1 MARRGLMALLAVCAL
16 AVAPAH
22 GADTTPEKQETAA
35 PVTAQEPPSAY
46 ITVQS
51 AGEGTPPE
59 CLWRLPPVRGQ
70 ALQIYAALSLRR
82 ADDAGDFATILQ
94 VTGAQIDGAVLQSAS
109 FSTAQLKAGPVDTGA
124 HNPQATP
131 GTTVRVVLPG
141 ALTDA
146 LVDAMAAAGAELSF
160 TLADGMTYVFAVP
173 APAAADIA
181 DFKSCLSRIRP
192 PPAP

>member
-22 GADTTPEKQETAA
+22 RADATPERQETAA
-35 PVTAQEPPSAY
+35 PAAAQEQPPAY

-51 AGEGTPPE
+51 AGESAPPE
-59 CLWRLPPVRGQ
+59 CLWRMPPLRGQ
-70 ALQIYAALSLRR
+70 ALQIYSALSLRR
-82 ADDAGDFATILQ
+82 AGDAGDFATILQ
-94 VTGAQIDGAVLQSAS
+94 VTGAQIEGAVLQSAS
-109 FSTAQLKAGPVDTGA
+109 FATAQLKAGPVDTAA

-131 GTTVRVVLPG
+131 GTTVRVALPG

-146 LVDAMAAAGAELSF
+146 LVDAMPAGAELSF
-160 TLADGMTYVFAVP
+160 TLADGMTYVFAIP
-173 APAAADIA
+173 APTAADIA

-192 PPAP
+192 PAP